1 MLSSRGAQRPLSR
14 YFLSGPSGN
23 SERLNRSKE
32 GRNDDNMQDVSN
44 VILVKAL

>member
-1 MLSSRGAQRPLSR
+1 
-14 YFLSGPSGN
+14 
-23 SERLNRSKE
+23 LNRSKE